1 MHMAWDLSA
10 IQAGVLRYFTGM
22 RHSSHP
28 LPEACM
34 PIWTWSGRV
43 IWLCC
48 IPAHIARATLILMS
62 GDMHPDCLSRS
73 SLQLLC

>member
-34 PIWTWSGRV
+34 PIWTWSGSY
-43 IWLCC
+43 L
-48 IPAHIARATLILMS
+48 ALL
-62 GDMHPDCLSRS
+62 HPGAYCQSYPHPHVRRYAS
-73 SLQLLC
+73 